1 MSITI
6 RGNQENINLFDNAK
20 GVTKTNGK
28 SIDARGLTMGNSTD
42 ERIEAKRA
50 LARKQAIKLVGDA
63 WKRDENGVAQREEL
77 SDEKTKTLDK
87 IRDLISKKK
96 DIDNTIENYRQEY
109 GVDIDSQEQK
119 DLELLQKYQNNRNG
133 SSFDSFSKD
142 EVERLKELQ
151 NTPLSDY
158 QKKALEQNGA
168 KGTLD
173 IEIQKLTNEVA
184 GITESITDAKIDQL
198 KSQDMLNAGEA
209 ADSILEA
216 SDKEILGMMI
226 QEGKDSIDEKQEEEK
241 EKAEEASEKRE
252 EQQERIDEAK
262 ENRREQQEILE
273 ADMKTDKL
281 ENSMQL
287 QKTSDS
293 QMDEAQKQVNKILK
307 DNNMINEDIKGIEI
321 DLNF

>member
-1 MSITI
+1 
-6 RGNQENINLFDNAK
+6 
-20 GVTKTNGK
+20 
-28 SIDARGLTMGNSTD
+28 
-42 ERIEAKRA
+42 
-50 LARKQAIKLVGDA
+50 
-63 WKRDENGVAQREEL
+63 
-77 SDEKTKTLDK
+77 
-87 IRDLISKKK
+87 
-96 DIDNTIENYRQEY
+96 
-109 GVDIDSQEQK
+109 
-119 DLELLQKYQNNRNG
+119 
-133 SSFDSFSKD
+133 
-142 EVERLKELQ
+142 
-151 NTPLSDY
+151 
-158 QKKALEQNGA
+158 
-168 KGTLD
+168 
-173 IEIQKLTNEVA
+173 
-184 GITESITDAKIDQL
+184 
-198 KSQDMLNAGEA
+198 
-209 ADSILEA
+209 
-216 SDKEILGMMI
+216 MI

>member
-6 RGNQENINLFDNAK
+6 RGNQENINLFNNAK
-20 GVTKTNGK
+20 DLAKTNGK
-28 SIDARGLTMGNSTD
+28 SIDAHGMTMGNST
-42 ERIEAKRA
+42 EQRIEAKRA
-50 LARKQAIKLVGDA
+50 LARKQAMKLVGDA
-63 WKRDENGVAQREEL
+63 WKRDESGLSWRDEL
-77 SDEKTKTLDK
+77 SNAKTKTLDK
-87 IRDLISKKK
+87 IQDLVSMKK

-119 DLELLQKYQNNRNG
+119 DLELLQKYQSNKNG
-133 SSFDSFSKD
+133 SSFDSFSKE

-168 KGTLD
+168 KGALD

-184 GITESITDAKIDQL
+184 GITESITGAKIDQL
-198 KSQDMLNAGEA
+198 KSQDMLNASEA
-209 ADSILEA
+209 AASILES

-226 QEGKDSIDEKQEEEK
+226 QEGKASIDEKQEEEK
-241 EKAEEASEKRE
+241 EKAKEASEKRE
-252 EQQERIDEAK
+252 EQQERIDEVK
-262 ENRREQQEILE
+262 EKHREQQEIIE

-281 ENSMQL
+281 ENSIQL

-293 QMDEAQKQVNKILK
+293 QMDEAQKQVHKILK

>member
-20 GVTKTNGK
+20 DVTKTNRK
-28 SIDARGLTMGNSTD
+28 SIDARALTMGNSTD

-50 LARKQAIKLVGDA
+50 LARKQAMKLVGDA
-63 WKRDENGVAQREEL
+63 WKRDENGVARRDEL

-119 DLELLQKYQNNRNG
+119 
-133 SSFDSFSKD
+133 
-142 EVERLKELQ
+142 
-151 NTPLSDY
+151 
-158 QKKALEQNGA
+158 
-168 KGTLD
+168 
-173 IEIQKLTNEVA
+173 
-184 GITESITDAKIDQL
+184 
-198 KSQDMLNAGEA
+198 
-209 ADSILEA
+209 
-216 SDKEILGMMI
+216 
-226 QEGKDSIDEKQEEEK
+226 
-241 EKAEEASEKRE
+241 
-252 EQQERIDEAK
+252 
-262 ENRREQQEILE
+262 EILE